1 MEIKSNKDSFFDEKK
16 KIEELE
22 SNDDFKKIKSDIDK
36 GYNFIDYFLVIGLE
50 PEIYKN
56 KWLYE
61 QDYKEIKEKH
71 KDDIKPKIISSFPHF
86 EKSTTSFSESILNHC
101 FPNGY
106 QIIKSNMPLK
116 PKVFSFILDNNFFN
130 INYPQKYLSC
140 LICYENITQYK
151 RLYEISKLEEDSKT
165 DKNSILNDDSIWN
178 SIKEPDIYIPKC
190 ILVIS
195 LYPFFGEMEKIVTE
209 IYNYTLNKVHFIE
222 KVEIEPASNPNLKK
236 RLSKKIV
243 IPKEIT
249 ETLST
254 KEVDLHEPVEKII
267 ENLLIELP
275 VPPRGGY
282 SVNYFLNGEERIIK
296 QNEMN
301 KLPLVDVNLKR
312 ICIDFEAKDIITT
325 YNYLFLE
332 YRILFFSKKI
342 EYLNSYIHGFLSLL
356 FPFQYQYQII
366 TILPKENFETL
377 ESITPFIAGINL
389 PYDKKFFEKNDFCIT
404 DCIFIVDIDK
414 KEYSIYNN
422 SEENKIEE
430 FPKNYRKN
438 LEKKLHDLIN
448 KSLKEEK
455 KLQTNFKKQ
464 KFKHSP
470 SIILQNQNLNQSLTS
485 NNNNDYNNI
494 SGNISRGSVILSPT
508 FFKDIKDLDV
518 ETNIEDDN
526 NESEELT
533 EMLSN
538 LNIDYEFNQEVNEL
552 FFNFNSVLLSD
563 YNQYLNR
570 DFYASNNSPS
580 LEALFKVKDFLKK
593 IPSNDKGFY
602 NKFISETQIFG
613 DFIYLRMIP
622 KNTKEKIRILLFD
635 EKINENSKNITNV
648 FTETKEYE
656 FVSKHNIQK
665 PRLLTE
671 KEINF
676 YKNKKNQKILTK
688 YGIIVNTAKD
698 DENKIIFNYPIF
710 PKLTNFLF
718 LADNIGVYFPPEN
731 WTESMNLINEDL
743 ISKSHLGDVSIR
755 LDDMKKYIY
764 LCWMQMWALTFWYSE
779 ENEQNYWFQELL
791 RIIEASSCYEMEIFN
806 LLFEAL
812 NNYGQ
817 KEMVLKLYD
826 ILLKKH
832 LNPSFQIHSVAM
844 KIIEKNKDS
853 GKTGGMNDN
862 LKKLLSNAEK
872 STKFKKNNFS
882 RRTFRSRYYPN
893 IYTENIKFFAF
904 DTCIFCQQIINLE
917 SISLNLKEM
926 NRDLSWT
933 NCPNCKETLLPKL
946 TVQFGEEINRIGDMK
961 ENTSTFDTVV
971 LFSPYILKNNYSS
984 IFGKEIG
991 VKLDVHDLMM
1001 KYPSIFWNSL
1011 WYFKLNGLE
1020 YDFMQPYYYRL
1031 KEIGYKDLISWV
1043 EIGKTNENEESDDD
1057 SDEEE
1062 KSKSFDMSKL
1072 KITSNRIT
1080 IK

>member
-1 MEIKSNKDSFFDEKK
+1 MNEIKSNKEILFDEKK

-22 SNDDFKKIKSDIDK
+22 SNDDFKKIKAELDK
-36 GYNFIDYFLVIGLE
+36 GYNFIDYFLVIGLD

-56 KWLYE
+56 IWLYE
-61 QDYKEIKEKH
+61 NTFEEIQEKH
-71 KDDIKPKIISSFPHF
+71 KDEIKPKIISAFPHY

-106 QIIKSNMPLK
+106 KLIKSNMPLK

-140 LICYENITQYK
+140 LICYENVAQY
-151 RLYEISKLEEDSKT
+151 RILYDISKEEGEL
-165 DKNSILNDDSIWN
+165 DKDKDKISNEASVKDP
-178 SIKEPDIYIPKC
+178 EIYIPKC

-195 LYPFFGEMEKIVTE
+195 LYPFFGEMEKIITE
-209 IYNYTLNKVHFIE
+209 IYHYTLNQVHFLEKIE
-222 KVEIEPASNPNLKK
+222 ITEPTQNAKK
-236 RLSKKIV
+236 RMSKKIV
-243 IPKEIT
+243 ANKETPKEI
-249 ETLST
+249 LST
-254 KEVDLHEPVEKII
+254 KEVDLNEPVEKII

-282 SVNYFLNGEERIIK
+282 SVIYFLNGEERIIK

-312 ICIDFEAKDIITT
+312 ICIDFDAKDIITI

-332 YRILFFSKKI
+332 YRILFFSKNI

-356 FPFQYQYQII
+356 YPFQYQYQIV

-389 PYDKKFFEKNDFCIT
+389 PYDKNFFEANDFCIS
-404 DCIFIVDIDK
+404 DCILIVDIDK
-414 KEYSIYNN
+414 NEYSIYNS
-422 SEENKIEE
+422 SEENKIDE

-455 KLQTNFKKQ
+455 KLKANHKNPKFRHNQTITSSNQPTLQ
-464 KFKHSP
+464 KSM
-470 SIILQNQNLNQSLTS
+470 TYT
-485 NNNNDYNNI
+485 NDYNSI
-494 SGNISRGSVILSPT
+494 SSDISRGSVLLSNT
-508 FFKDIKDLDV
+508 FLKDIKDL
-518 ETNIEDDN
+518 ENEN
-526 NESEELT
+526 NNFDEEKEENDKLT

-538 LNIDYEFNQEVNEL
+538 LNIDYDFNQEVNEL
-552 FFNFNSVLLSD
+552 FFNFNSTLLSN

-570 DFYASNNSPS
+570 DFYASNNAPS

-593 IPSNDKGFY
+593 IPSNDKKFY
-602 NKFISETQIFG
+602 NKFITETQIFG
-613 DFIYLRMIP
+613 DFLYLRMIP

-665 PRLLTE
+665 PRVLTA
-671 KEINF
+671 KEIEF
-676 YKNKKNQKILTK
+676 YKNKNNQKALIN
-688 YGIIVNTAKD
+688 YGVIVKTSPN
-698 DENKIIFNYPIF
+698 DENKILFKYPIF
-710 PKLTNFLF
+710 PKLTNLLF
-718 LADNIGVYFPPEN
+718 LSDNIEVYFAPEN
-731 WTESMNLINEDL
+731 WSENMNLINEDL

-779 ENEQNYWFQELL
+779 ENEKNYWFQELL

-832 LNPSFQIHSVAM
+832 LNPSFQIHSLAM

-853 GKTGGMNDN
+853 AKTRNMNDN

-872 STKFKKNNFS
+872 TTKFKKNNFS

-917 SISLNLKEM
+917 LISLNLKEM

-933 NCPNCKETLLPKL
+933 FCPNCKETLLPKL
-946 TVQFGEEINRIGDMK
+946 TVQFGEEINRNGDLK
-961 ENTSTFDTVV
+961 ENTSIFDTVV
-971 LFSPYILKNNYSS
+971 LFSPYILKNNYST
-984 IFGKEIG
+984 IFGKNIG

-1043 EIGKTNENEESDDD
+1043 EMGKTDDNEESDD

-1062 KSKSFDMSKL
+1062 PKVFDMSKF